1 MTVFLGKTERLVQG
15 TQPHRPDT
23 DLAITTSNR
32 GDGSALSFKANAAE
46 TRHLV
51 RFGVKLAELI
61 NDRYHTEHILHV
73 FHCFVAVMDF

>member
-1 MTVFLGKTERLVQG
+1 MGKLKDWHKEHNPTSQIQTWG
-15 TQPHRPDT
+15 
-23 DLAITTSNR
+23 ITKFKR
-32 GDGSALSFKANAAE
+32 GDGSSPSFKARAAE